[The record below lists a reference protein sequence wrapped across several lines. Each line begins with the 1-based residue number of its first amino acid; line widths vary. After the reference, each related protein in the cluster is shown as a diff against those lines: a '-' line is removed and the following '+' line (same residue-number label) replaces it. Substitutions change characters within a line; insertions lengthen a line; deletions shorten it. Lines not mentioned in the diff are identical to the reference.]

1 MKMRR
6 PSFLHGV
13 MLAALLSFFGAAVF
27 AAAGTLLAGGLLLR
41 AVIAG
46 LSLCYLL
53 YLLSRSREAT
63 GRVTTVALWLA
74 LATLLWFFEP
84 PLVLFVIAHAML
96 IWLVRSLYFHA
107 SLLGAGADLGLCGLG
122 LAAAV
127 WATTQSHSLGLA
139 LWCFFL
145 VQALFVLI
153 PARLTREG
161 SCQQADDGE
170 ARFERAYRSAE
181 SALRRMHAS

>member
-1 MKMRR
+1 
-6 PSFLHGV
+6 V
-13 MLAALLSFFGAAVF
+13 VAALLSFFGGAVF
-27 AAAGTLLAGGLLLR
+27 TAAGALLAGGLVLR

-63 GRVTTVALWLA
+63 GRVTTVALWVLIA
-74 LATLLWFFEP
+74 ALLWFFEP
-84 PLVLFVIAHAML
+84 PLVVFVIAHAAL
-96 IWLVRSLYFHA
+96 IWLVRSLYFHT
-107 SLLGAGADLGLCGLG
+107 SLLAAGADLGLSAFS

-145 VQALFVLI
+145 VQALFVAI
-153 PARLTREG
+153 PARISRDGCAE
-161 SCQQADDGE
+161 QADDSE
-170 ARFERAYRSAE
+170 DRFQRAYRSAE
-181 SALRRMHAS
+181 AALRRMHAG